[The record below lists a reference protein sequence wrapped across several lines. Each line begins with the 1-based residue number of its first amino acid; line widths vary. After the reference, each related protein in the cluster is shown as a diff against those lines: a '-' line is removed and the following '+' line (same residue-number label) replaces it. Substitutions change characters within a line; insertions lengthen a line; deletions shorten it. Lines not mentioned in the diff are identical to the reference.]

1 MADIDD
7 VLKAIEQLSNE
18 LSQVAQI
25 VHDIKPLCD
34 DIAPIKTKCDGII
47 ATLAK
52 IEIVKIPCY
61 PCQGTGIVTES
72 YHLDE
77 NGNPQPGGSLTRQV
91 TCYLCGGT
99 GKAIFAE
106 SQEDE

>member
-1 MADIDD
+1 MADPTLDD
-7 VLKAIEQLSNE
+7 VLKAIEKLSDDVQDVKQQCN
-18 LSQVAQI
+18 
-25 VHDIKPLCD
+25 DIN
-34 DIAPIKTKCDGII
+34 PIKGKCDEII